1 MSRTTLAVMEN
12 ALPPAEELRLID
24 RELVQLDAHRARL
37 LARRAWLLTAL
48 RAAGPAAGPARSQG
62 TAAEASPPSA
72 QNVLLALGGILL
84 TIAAVA
90 FTVVSWGHMG
100 IGGRALVLG
109 AVTVTALGT
118 PLLLLRHKLVS
129 TAESVAALGLVLTVL
144 DAYALRRAVLPG
156 TDALAYTAVA
166 AGVLAAV
173 WAGYARAARGLRLP
187 LPGAVVA
194 GQLPL
199 PLWALSAGGGPE
211 AAAWA
216 TLATA
221 GLDVVVAFTAR
232 RRAVRVPA
240 VVCAVTTGGWSLLTG
255 LWLSVSAA
263 SPADSAE
270 PAMLLLAAAALALA
284 AAWRAPAAAVA
295 TAALGGLA
303 VVAAAGGVLRAAVPS
318 GWAVPAYL
326 LCAAALLTAVRLRA
340 PRGVLTGLAAASGL
354 VHLGSVLWAA
364 PIVLLGLTR
373 PAAVLGDVWGGPPV
387 PDAAPPGAATAPVVL
402 AAVAVAL
409 WAAPRLLPAV
419 PLPRPAGDCCALAL
433 AWSAAVAAPVAL
445 SLPLGPALAVLL
457 SATAATVA
465 LAARPS
471 PAAVLPPTGRA
482 APGTPRTAGRAADGT
497 TAAPEAGAPPHAA
510 TAPAGAAPHPARPA
524 TDPAAHDHAPPEAPG
539 RTTRPTSAPGG
550 QAGAAGAASPAVRPE
565 LPPHALEPLHAT
577 AATAL
582 VCGLLSATGA
592 ALLGL
597 ATRPATFTA
606 LGVLVALGAVAA
618 ATARGLVRTVAACA
632 TVVGTAGLVAAS
644 AAAAELPGHRVGLA
658 LLAVPAAAALL
669 GARLGRHPVAPAV
682 EATAAA
688 AVPVAVALA
697 VPHPPTLALVLA
709 LAGVVAAGTA
719 VRAERRPLAG
729 YAAVAL
735 FVAAAWVRLAASGVG
750 TPEAYTL
757 PVTVPALVVGALRR
771 RADPSASSWTAYGPG
786 LGATLVPSLLAA
798 WGDTDWP
805 RPLLLGLAALGVT
818 LAGARRRLRAPLVL
832 GGLTLALV
840 ALHELAPYVVQVADA
855 LPRWLPP
862 ALAGLLLLAVGAT
875 YEQRLRDARRIRET
889 LGRMR

>member
-1 MSRTTLAVMEN
+1 MEN
-12 ALPPAEELRLID
+12 VLPPAEELRLID
-24 RELVQLDAHRARL
+24 RELVRLDAHRARL

-48 RAAGPAAGPARSQG
+48 RAAGPAAGASPDPVRSQG

-72 QNVLLALGGILL
+72 QNVLLALGGVLL
-84 TIAAVA
+84 AIAAVA

-109 AVTVTALGT
+109 AVTVAALGT
-118 PLLLLRHKLVS
+118 PLPLLRRRLVS

-173 WAGYARAARGLRLP
+173 WAGYGRAAGGLRLP

-199 PLWALSAGGGPE
+199 PLWALSADGSAGTT
-211 AAAWA
+211 AWA
-216 TLATA
+216 ALATA
-221 GLDVVVAFTAR
+221 GLDLVIALAAR
-232 RRAVRVPA
+232 RNGVRVAA
-240 VVCAVTTGGWSLLTG
+240 VACAVAAGGWSLLTG
-255 LWLSVSAA
+255 LRLSVSAA
-263 SPADSAE
+263 SPAASVE
-270 PAMLLLAAAALALA
+270 PALLLLAAAALALA
-284 AAWRAPAAAVA
+284 AAWRVPVTAAATAAVGGLA
-295 TAALGGLA
+295 AIAALGG
-303 VVAAAGGVLRAAVPS
+303 VLRTAVPPD
-318 GWAVPAYL
+318 WAVPAYL
-326 LCAAALLTAVRLRA
+326 LCAASLLAAVRIRA
-340 PRGVLTGLAAASGL
+340 PRGVLTGLGAASGL
-354 VHLGSVLWAA
+354 VHLASALWAA
-364 PIVLLGLTR
+364 PAVLLGLTG
-373 PAAVLGDVWGGPPV
+373 PAAVLENVWGGPPA
-387 PDAAPPGAATAPVVL
+387 PGAAPPVAATAPVVL

-419 PLPRPAGDCCALAL
+419 PLPHPAGACAALVL

-445 SLPLGPALAVLL
+445 SLPLGPALAVQLA
-457 SATAATVA
+457 ATAAA
-465 LAARPS
+465 LAPAARPS
-471 PAAVLPPTGRA
+471 LTAALLPAARR
-482 APGTPRTAGRAADGT
+482 APGTGTGGRAADEPT
-497 TAAPEAGAPPHAA
+497 TSPEAAGLPRAT
-510 TAPAGAAPHPARPA
+510 TAPAGAAPCPAA
-524 TDPAAHDHAPPEAPG
+524 PAAHPAPRDPAPPEAPG
-539 RTTRPTSAPGG
+539 RTVHPTTATARPGG
-550 QAGAAGAASPAVRPE
+550 TAGAAPAAGRPPVP
-565 LPPHALEPLHAT
+565 PPHAPGPLRAL

-582 VCGLLSATGA
+582 VCALLSATAA

-606 LGVLVALGAVAA
+606 LGVLVALGATAA
-618 ATARGLVRTVAACA
+618 VTARGLVRTVAACA
-632 TVVGTAGLVAAS
+632 TVVGATGLVAAT
-644 AAAAELPGHRVGLA
+644 AAAAELPGHRIGLA
-658 LLAVPAAAALL
+658 LLAVPAGAALL

-688 AVPVAVALA
+688 AVPIAVALA
-697 VPHPPTLALVLA
+697 VPNPPALALVLA

-735 FVAAAWVRLAASGVG
+735 FVAATWVRLAASGVD

-757 PVTVPALVVGALRR
+757 PATVPALAVGLLRR
-771 RADPSASSWTAYGPG
+771 RRDPSASSWTAYGPG
-786 LGATLVPSLLAA
+786 LSATLVPSLVAA
-798 WGDTDWP
+798 WGDTGWQ

-840 ALHELAPYVVQVADA
+840 ALHELAPYVVQVVDA

-862 ALAGLLLLAVGAT
+862 ALAGLLLLAAGAT
-875 YEQRLRDARRIRET
+875 YEQRLRDVRRIRET